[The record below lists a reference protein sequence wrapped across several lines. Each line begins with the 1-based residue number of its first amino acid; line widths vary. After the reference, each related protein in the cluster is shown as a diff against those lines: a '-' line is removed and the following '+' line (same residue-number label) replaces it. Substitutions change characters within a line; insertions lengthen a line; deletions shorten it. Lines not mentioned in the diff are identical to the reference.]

1 MSKIEGA
8 IESENNKQ
16 RIDPQQLNTTNGK
29 SKNESQVER
38 TIQRRNSISSQLN
51 IGEFVSVALFSL
63 PYFFIIIIH
72 YYHRYYN
79 IFCNASF
86 RVEKK

>member
-8 IESENNKQ
+8 MESENNKQ
-16 RIDPQQLNTTNGK
+16 RSDPQQLNTSNGK

-63 PYFFIIIIH
+63 PYFFIIIH

-79 IFCNASF
+79 IFCNA
-86 RVEKK
+86 